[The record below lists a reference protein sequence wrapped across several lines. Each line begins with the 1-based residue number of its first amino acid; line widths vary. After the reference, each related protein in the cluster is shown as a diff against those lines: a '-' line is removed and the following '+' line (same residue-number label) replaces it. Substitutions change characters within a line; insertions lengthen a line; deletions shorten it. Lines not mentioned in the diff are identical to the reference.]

1 MERKPFTLRLKPE
14 LYKALQS
21 LSDVEHRSMNDI
33 AAEAVSKLVISESK
47 LVARKLEKTIANL
60 RAYAERDP
68 GFEQAIAEFA
78 AAEAQHDDPLEGSA
92 VVKDVAVRRQVQAL
106 LTDA

>member
-14 LYKALQS
+14 LYQALSS

-33 AAEAVSKLVISESK
+33 ATEAVSKLVISESK
-47 LVARKLEKTIANL
+47 LMARRLEKTIASL
-60 RAYAERDP
+60 RVYTEHDP

-78 AAEAQHDDPLEGSA
+78 AAEAQHDDSLEDN
-92 VVKDVAVRRQVQAL
+92 VVVEDAAVRLQVQAL